1 MGAVGRWIQV
11 AGFILTFTLVMSI
24 SVFAEEESR
33 LPEIF
38 DVLKSIEKNLKDG
51 NYGTASADMD
61 YLNGI
66 FKEQRGTW
74 LLGCFVKKYQKWVR
88 AGEGTEE
95 TVGAAA
101 LGGGTTITQ
110 TYSRGGGDMVEAK
123 LVNSPL
129 ASGLGAILNNPAF
142 RGGANTRQKRLR
154 NGLTVNV
161 RPNEVSG
168 TSGGASLSWKV
179 TGGEVSETD
188 LLAIAS
194 GSVNPGC
201 VKEIVGGQ

>member
-1 MGAVGRWIQV
+1 MGILERWIKIS
-11 AGFILTFTLVMSI
+11 GLILILALGMSH
-24 SVFAEEESR
+24 SALAEEESR

-38 DVLKSIEKNLKDG
+38 DVLKSIEQNLKEG
-51 NYGTASADMD
+51 NYGTASVDMD

-88 AGEGTEE
+88 AGEGKEE
-95 TVGAAA
+95 TVGTAV

-110 TYSRGGGDMVEAK
+110 TYSSGGDMVEAK
-123 LVNSPL
+123 LVISPL
-129 ASGLGAILNNPAF
+129 ASGLGALLNNPAF
-142 RGGANTRQKRLR
+142 RGGGNTKQKRLR

-168 TSGGASLSWKV
+168 QAGGASLSWKV
-179 TGGEVSETD
+179 TEGEISQAD

>member
-1 MGAVGRWIQV
+1 MVVMGRWIHIL
-11 AGFILTFTLVMSI
+11 GLILILTLGMSH

-38 DVLKSIEKNLKDG
+38 DVLKSIEQNLKDG

-66 FKEQRGTW
+66 FKEQKGTW
-74 LLGCFVKKYQKWVR
+74 LLGCFVKKFQKWVR
-88 AGEGTEE
+88 AGKGTEE

-110 TYSRGGGDMVEAK
+110 TYSRGVDMVEAK
-123 LVNSPL
+123 LVISPL
-129 ASGLGAILNNPAF
+129 ASGLGALLNNPAF
-142 RGGANTRQKRLR
+142 RGGGKTKQKRLR

-161 RPNEVSG
+161 KPNEASG
-168 TSGGASLSWKV
+168 QAGGASLSWKAIE
-179 TGGEVSETD
+179 GEISETD
-188 LLAIAS
+188 LLAVAG

>member
-1 MGAVGRWIQV
+1 MGIVGRWIQIS
-11 AGFILTFTLVMSI
+11 GFVLIIALSI
-24 SVFAEEESR
+24 SDSALAEEESR

-38 DVLKSIEKNLKDG
+38 DVLKSIEQNLKEG

-61 YLNGI
+61 YLSGI

-101 LGGGTTITQ
+101 LGGGTTIRQ
-110 TYSRGGGDMVEAK
+110 TYSRGGDMVEAK
-123 LVNSPL
+123 LVISPL
-129 ASGLGAILNNPAF
+129 ASGLGAILNNPVF
-142 RGGANTRQKRLR
+142 RGGGSSKQKRLR

-168 TSGGASLSWKV
+168 TSGDASLSWKV

-188 LLAIAS
+188 LLAVAS

-201 VKEIVGGQ
+201 VKEIIGGQ

>member
-1 MGAVGRWIQV
+1 MGRWIQIL
-11 AGFILTFTLVMSI
+11 GFVLIITLSMGHSAL
-24 SVFAEEESR
+24 AEEESR

-38 DVLKSIEKNLKDG
+38 DVLKSIEQNLKEG

-66 FKEQRGTW
+66 FKEQKGTW
-74 LLGCFVKKYQKWVR
+74 LLGCFVKKFQKWVR
-88 AGEGTEE
+88 AGKGTEE

-110 TYSRGGGDMVEAK
+110 TYSRGSDVVEAK
-123 LVNSPL
+123 LVISPL
-129 ASGLGAILNNPAF
+129 ASGLGALLNNPAF
-142 RGGANTRQKRLR
+142 RGGGKTKQKRLR

-161 RPNEVSG
+161 KPNEVSG
-168 TSGGASLSWKV
+168 QAGGASLSWKAIE
-179 TGGEVSETD
+179 GEISETD
-188 LLAIAS
+188 LLAVAG

>member
-1 MGAVGRWIQV
+1 MGIVGRWIQISS
-11 AGFILTFTLVMSI
+11 FILILTLCLGH

-38 DVLKSIEKNLKDG
+38 DVLKSIEHNLKEG

-66 FKEQRGTW
+66 FKEQKGTW

-95 TVGAAA
+95 TVGTAA
-101 LGGGTTITQ
+101 LGGGTTIKQ
-110 TYSRGGGDMVEAK
+110 KYSRGVDTVVAE
-123 LVNSPL
+123 LVMSPL

-142 RGGANTRQKRLR
+142 RGGANSKQKRLR

-161 RPNEVSG
+161 QPNKVSG

-179 TGGEVSETD
+179 TEGVVTEAD
-188 LLAIAS
+188 LLAVAS

>member
-1 MGAVGRWIQV
+1 MGTMGKWIQNS
-11 AGFILTFTLVMSI
+11 GLILILTLGMSH
-24 SVFAEEESR
+24 SALAEKESR

-38 DVLKSIEKNLKDG
+38 DVLKSIEQNLKEG
-51 NYGTASADMD
+51 NYGTASADIN

-66 FKEQRGTW
+66 FKEQKGTW

-110 TYSRGGGDMVEAK
+110 HYSRGGDMVEAK
-123 LVNSPL
+123 LVISPL
-129 ASGLGAILNNPAF
+129 ASGLGAILNNPVF
-142 RGGANTRQKRLR
+142 QGGGNNKQKRLR

-161 RPNEVSG
+161 QPNEVSG
-168 TSGGASLSWKV
+168 MSGGASLSWKV
-179 TGGEVSETD
+179 TEGEVSETD
-188 LLAIAS
+188 LLAVAS

>member
-1 MGAVGRWIQV
+1 MGIVGRWIQISS
-11 AGFILTFTLVMSI
+11 FIFIFTLGVGQA
-24 SVFAEEESR
+24 VFAEEESR
-33 LPEIF
+33 LPEML
-38 DVLKSIEKNLKDG
+38 DMLKAIEQNLKEG
-51 NYGTASADMD
+51 NFGAASADMD

-66 FKEQRGTW
+66 FKEQKNTW
-74 LLGCFVKKYQKWVR
+74 LLGCFVKEHQKWVR
-88 AGEGTEE
+88 AGDGTKE

-110 TYSRGGGDMVEAK
+110 IYSREDETVEAK
-123 LVNSPL
+123 LVISPL
-129 ASGLGAILNNPAF
+129 VTGLGALLNNPAF
-142 RGGANTRQKRLR
+142 RSGGNTKQKRLR

-168 TSGGASLSWKV
+168 QAGGASLSWK
-179 TGGEVSETD
+179 TIEGEISQTD

-201 VKEIVGGQ
+201 VKEIVSSQ

>member
-1 MGAVGRWIQV
+1 MGIMGRWIQIS
-11 AGFILTFTLVMSI
+11 GLILILTLGI
-24 SVFAEEESR
+24 SHSALAEEESR

-38 DVLKSIEKNLKDG
+38 DVLKTIEQNLKEG
-51 NYGTASADMD
+51 NYGTASADLD

-66 FKEQRGTW
+66 FKEQRGKW

-88 AGEGTEE
+88 AGKGTEE

-110 TYSRGGGDMVEAK
+110 TYSRGADGVEAK
-123 LVNSPL
+123 LVISPL
-129 ASGLGAILNNPAF
+129 ASGLGAILNNPVF
-142 RGGANTRQKRLR
+142 RGGGSSKQKRLR

-168 TSGGASLSWKV
+168 TSGDASLSWKV

-188 LLAIAS
+188 LLAVAS

-201 VKEIVGGQ
+201 VKEIIGGQ

>member
-1 MGAVGRWIQV
+1 MGVMGRWIQIS
-11 AGFILTFTLVMSI
+11 GLILILTLGI
-24 SVFAEEESR
+24 SHSALAEEESR

-38 DVLKSIEKNLKDG
+38 DVLKTIEQNLKEG
-51 NYGTASADMD
+51 NYGTASADLD

-66 FKEQRGTW
+66 FKEQRSTW

-88 AGEGTEE
+88 AGKGTEE
-95 TVGAAA
+95 TVGVAA

-110 TYSRGGGDMVEAK
+110 TYSRGADGVEAK
-123 LVNSPL
+123 LVISPL

-142 RGGANTRQKRLR
+142 RGGANTKQKRLR

-179 TGGEVSETD
+179 TKSEVSEND
-188 LLAIAS
+188 LLAVAS

-201 VKEIVGGQ
+201 VKEIVSGQ

>member
-1 MGAVGRWIQV
+1 VYQ
-11 AGFILTFTLVMSI
+11 
-24 SVFAEEESR
+24 
-33 LPEIF
+33 
-38 DVLKSIEKNLKDG
+38 
-51 NYGTASADMD
+51 
-61 YLNGI
+61 I
-66 FKEQRGTW
+66 FKDQKSAW
-74 LLGCFVKKYQKWVR
+74 LLACFVKKYQKW
-88 AGEGTEE
+88 ALSGEGTRE
-95 TVGAAA
+95 TVGAAVF
-101 LGGGTTITQ
+101 GGGTTIKQ
-110 TYSRGGGDMVEAK
+110 NYSRGGERVEVA
-123 LVNSPL
+123 LVISPI

-142 RGGANTRQKRLR
+142 RGGENSKQKRLR

-194 GSVNPGC
+194 ESVNPGC